1 MTTTSPDG
9 IPIAYETRGAGS
21 PALVFV
27 HGWSCDRSYWA
38 AQMEAFSRDFQ
49 VVAVDLAGHG
59 ESGLG
64 REAWTMAA
72 FGGDVAAVVEALALD
87 RVILVGHS
95 MGGDAIVEAARRLP
109 DRVAGLVWVDAYRRL
124 GTPRSQE
131 QLDAILAPMRADF
144 VGATRAFV
152 QGMFLPSTDPKLAE
166 RVASDMS
173 TAPPLVALEALA
185 SALSFDRE
193 MPRLVLEL
201 GLPIVAINPE
211 QPASDVASLDRHG
224 VQVLLMPGVGH
235 FLMLEDPEGFE
246 ALLRN
251 AMDRIGP

>member
-1 MTTTSPDG
+1 MAATSPDG
-9 IPIAYETRGAGS
+9 ISIAYETRGTGS

-38 AQMEAFSRDFQ
+38 AQMEAFSREFQ
-49 VVAVDLAGHG
+49 VVAIDLAGHG
-59 ESGLG
+59 ESGFG

-109 DRVAGLVWVDAYRRL
+109 NRVAGVVWVDTYRGL
-124 GTPRSQE
+124 GTPRTQK
-131 QLDAILAPMRADF
+131 QLDAIVAPMRADF

-152 QGMFLPSTDPKLAE
+152 SGMFLPSADPTLVE

-173 TAPPLVALEALA
+173 SAPQEVALEALA

-211 QPASDVASLDRHG
+211 QPASNVASLDRHG
-224 VQVLLMPGVGH
+224 VEVLLMPGVGH

-246 ALLRN
+246 ALLRT
-251 AMDRIGP
+251 AIDRIGP

>member
-1 MTTTSPDG
+1 MTATSPDG
-9 IPIAYETRGAGS
+9 ISIAYETRGTGS

-38 AQMEAFSRDFQ
+38 AQLEAFSRDFQ

-59 ESGLG
+59 ESGFG

-109 DRVAGLVWVDAYRRL
+109 DRVAGLVWVDTYRRL
-124 GTPRSQE
+124 GTPRTQE
-131 QLDAILAPMRADF
+131 QLDAILAPIRADF
-144 VGATRAFV
+144 VDATRAFV
-152 QGMFLPSTDPKLAE
+152 SGMFLPSADPKLVE

-173 TAPPLVALEALA
+173 SAPPEVALEALA
-185 SALSFDRE
+185 FALSFDRE

-211 QPASDVASLDRHG
+211 QPASDIASLDRHG
-224 VQVLLMPGVGH
+224 VEVMLMPGVGH
-235 FLMLEDPEGFE
+235 FLMLEDPEEFE
-246 ALLRN
+246 ALLRT
-251 AMDRIGP
+251 AIDRIGP

>member
-1 MTTTSPDG
+1 MTVTSPDG
-9 IPIAYETRGAGS
+9 ISIAYETRVTGS

-38 AQMEAFSRDFQ
+38 AQLEAFSRDFQ
-49 VVAVDLAGHG
+49 VVALDLAGHG
-59 ESGLG
+59 ESGFG

-109 DRVAGLVWVDAYRRL
+109 DRVAGLVWVDTYRRL
-124 GTPRSQE
+124 GTPRTQE
-131 QLDAILAPMRADF
+131 QLDALLAPIRADF
-144 VGATRAFV
+144 VDATRAFV
-152 QGMFLPSTDPKLAE
+152 SGMFLPSADPKLVE

-173 TAPPLVALEALA
+173 SAPPEVALEALA
-185 SALSFDRE
+185 FALSFDRE
-193 MPRLVLEL
+193 MPRLVMEL

-211 QPASDVASLDRHG
+211 QPASDIASLDRHG
-224 VQVLLMPGVGH
+224 VEVILMPGVGH
-235 FLMLEDPEGFE
+235 FLMLEDPEEFE
-246 ALLRN
+246 ALLRT
-251 AMDRIGP
+251 AIDRIGP

>member
-1 MTTTSPDG
+1 MTVTNPDG
-9 IPIAYETRGAGS
+9 ISIAYETRGTGS

-38 AQMEAFSRDFQ
+38 AQLEAFSRDFQ
-49 VVAVDLAGHG
+49 VVALDLAGHG
-59 ESGLG
+59 ESGFG

-109 DRVAGLVWVDAYRRL
+109 DRVAGLVWVDTYRRL
-124 GTPRSQE
+124 GTPRTQE
-131 QLDAILAPMRADF
+131 QLDALLAPIRADF
-144 VGATRAFV
+144 VDATRAFV
-152 QGMFLPSTDPKLAE
+152 SGMFLPSADPKLVE

-173 TAPPLVALEALA
+173 SAPPEVALEALA
-185 SALSFDRE
+185 FALSFDRE
-193 MPRLVLEL
+193 MPRLVMEL

-211 QPASDVASLDRHG
+211 QPASDIASLDRHG
-224 VQVLLMPGVGH
+224 VEVILMPGVGH
-235 FLMLEDPEGFE
+235 FLMLEDPEEFE
-246 ALLRN
+246 ALLRT
-251 AMDRIGP
+251 AIDRIGP

>member
-1 MTTTSPDG
+1 MTVTSPDG
-9 IPIAYETRGAGS
+9 ISIAYETRGTGS

-38 AQMEAFSRDFQ
+38 AQLEAFSRDFQ
-49 VVAVDLAGHG
+49 VVALDLAGHG
-59 ESGLG
+59 ESGFG

-109 DRVAGLVWVDAYRRL
+109 DRVAGLVWVDTYRRL
-124 GTPRSQE
+124 GTPRTQE
-131 QLDAILAPMRADF
+131 QLDALLAPIRADF
-144 VGATRAFV
+144 VDATRAFV
-152 QGMFLPSTDPKLAE
+152 SGMFLPSADPKLVE

-173 TAPPLVALEALA
+173 SAPPEVALEALA
-185 SALSFDRE
+185 FALSFDRE
-193 MPRLVLEL
+193 MPRLVMEL

-211 QPASDVASLDRHG
+211 QPASDIASLDRHG
-224 VQVLLMPGVGH
+224 VEVILMPGVGH
-235 FLMLEDPEGFE
+235 FLMLEDPEEFE
-246 ALLRN
+246 ALLRT
-251 AMDRIGP
+251 AIDRIGP

>member
-1 MTTTSPDG
+1 MTVTSPDG
-9 IPIAYETRGAGS
+9 ISIAYETRGTGS

-38 AQMEAFSRDFQ
+38 AQLEAFSRDFQ
-49 VVAVDLAGHG
+49 VVALDLAGHG
-59 ESGLG
+59 ESGFG

-109 DRVAGLVWVDAYRRL
+109 DRVAGLVWVDTYRRL
-124 GTPRSQE
+124 GTPRTQE
-131 QLDAILAPMRADF
+131 QLDALLAPIRADF
-144 VGATRAFV
+144 VDATRAFV
-152 QGMFLPSTDPKLAE
+152 SGMFLPSADPKLVE

-173 TAPPLVALEALA
+173 SAPPEVALEALA
-185 SALSFDRE
+185 FALSFDRE
-193 MPRLVLEL
+193 MPRLVMEL

-211 QPASDVASLDRHG
+211 QPASDTASLDRHG
-224 VQVLLMPGVGH
+224 VEVILMPGVGH
-235 FLMLEDPEGFE
+235 FLMLEDPEEFE
-246 ALLRN
+246 ALLRT
-251 AMDRIGP
+251 AIDRIGP

>member
-1 MTTTSPDG
+1 MTATSPDG
-9 IPIAYETRGAGS
+9 ISIAYETRGTGS

-38 AQMEAFSRDFQ
+38 AQLEAFSRDFQ
-49 VVAVDLAGHG
+49 VVAVDLVGHG
-59 ESGLG
+59 ESGFG

-109 DRVAGLVWVDAYRRL
+109 DRVAGLVWVDTYRRL
-124 GTPRSQE
+124 GTPRTQE
-131 QLDAILAPMRADF
+131 QLDAILAPIRADF
-144 VGATRAFV
+144 VDATRAFV
-152 QGMFLPSTDPKLAE
+152 SGMFLPSADPKLVE

-173 TAPPLVALEALA
+173 SAPPEVALEALA
-185 SALSFDRE
+185 FALSFDRE

-211 QPASDVASLDRHG
+211 QPASDIASLDRHG
-224 VQVLLMPGVGH
+224 VEVMLMPGVGH
-235 FLMLEDPEGFE
+235 FLMLEDPEEFE
-246 ALLRN
+246 ALLRT
-251 AMDRIGP
+251 AIDRIGP

>member
-1 MTTTSPDG
+1 MTVTSPDG
-9 IPIAYETRGAGS
+9 ISIAYETRGTGS

-38 AQMEAFSRDFQ
+38 AQLEAFSRDFQ
-49 VVAVDLAGHG
+49 VVALDLAGHG
-59 ESGLG
+59 ESGFG

-109 DRVAGLVWVDAYRRL
+109 DRVAGLVWVDTYRRL
-124 GTPRSQE
+124 GTPRTQE
-131 QLDAILAPMRADF
+131 QLDALLAPIRADF
-144 VGATRAFV
+144 VDATRAFV
-152 QGMFLPSTDPKLAE
+152 SGMFLPSADPKLVE

-173 TAPPLVALEALA
+173 SAPPEVALEALA
-185 SALSFDRE
+185 FALSFDRE

-211 QPASDVASLDRHG
+211 QPASDIASLDRHG
-224 VQVLLMPGVGH
+224 VEVILMPGVGH
-235 FLMLEDPEGFE
+235 FLMLEDPEEFE
-246 ALLRN
+246 ALLRT
-251 AMDRIGP
+251 AIDRIGP